1 LYYIVAVLIN
11 FTYIIKILTLRN
23 WKCNNIILL
32 LLSFLPNFPNT
43 HHVLYFLSSCSFQM
57 VLFYIFGCPLSRSFR
72 LTLPLSYYRNRRA
85 KAKIEEKYS
94 EMPYGIEF
102 FFSASNMGM
111 RNMLGIWVFTRFHDN
126 QNTNTHMWVHCFAV
140 MEMEKGREAGRK
152 RAGWERKGETIGHP
166 GRFFNQVIT
175 VIRCKANVKSLH
187 EIPMRRENTMRIHN
201 WQAISYFSTLG
212 TDLRRS
218 WFCQN
223 TVFIL
228 FKEIITFSTKLRDTD

>member
-102 FFSASNMGM
+102 FFSFQHGHVKYARHLS
-111 RNMLGIWVFTRFHDN
+111 FHPIPWQPEYKYSHVSPLFRCNGDG
-126 QNTNTHMWVHCFAV
+126 
-140 MEMEKGREAGRK
+140 EREGGREKEGRVREK
-152 RAGWERKGETIGHP
+152 RWNDWAPWEI
-166 GRFFNQVIT
+166 F
-175 VIRCKANVKSLH
+175 
-187 EIPMRRENTMRIHN
+187 
-201 WQAISYFSTLG
+201 
-212 TDLRRS
+212 
-218 WFCQN
+218 
-223 TVFIL
+223 
-228 FKEIITFSTKLRDTD
+228 

>member
-1 LYYIVAVLIN
+1 LHFIVAVLTKL
-11 FTYIIKILTLRN
+11 TYIINILTLRN

-102 FFSASNMGM
+102 FFQFPTWACEICSASEFSPDSMT
-111 RNMLGIWVFTRFHDN
+111 TRI
-126 QNTNTHMWVHCFAV
+126 Q
-140 MEMEKGREAGRK
+140 
-152 RAGWERKGETIGHP
+152 
-166 GRFFNQVIT
+166 
-175 VIRCKANVKSLH
+175 
-187 EIPMRRENTMRIHN
+187 
-201 WQAISYFSTLG
+201 
-212 TDLRRS
+212 
-218 WFCQN
+218 
-223 TVFIL
+223 IL
-228 FKEIITFSTKLRDTD
+228 TCESIVSV